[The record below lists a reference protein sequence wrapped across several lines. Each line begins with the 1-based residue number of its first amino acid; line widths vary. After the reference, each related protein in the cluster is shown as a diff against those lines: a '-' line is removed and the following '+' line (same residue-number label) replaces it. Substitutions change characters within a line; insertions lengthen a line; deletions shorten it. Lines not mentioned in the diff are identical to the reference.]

1 MNAFQHLSRIAT
13 HLDYG
18 RSHALA
24 LTLVAFGLHFAWESA
39 QCSLLYKHG
48 SLQANHLK
56 EENRVLRE
64 QLGKRPIKFRD
75 SQRRRLARK
84 GKLVGHPVAHQL
96 GSQYGCESTLR
107 TKTVSVHIKEL
118 KVASSSRLRTKTR
131 LPRSN
136 AENVL
141 VDCFAITDRRHD

>member
-18 RSHALA
+18 RSHAL
-24 LTLVAFGLHFAWESA
+24 
-39 QCSLLYKHG
+39 
-48 SLQANHLK
+48 
-56 EENRVLRE
+56 
-64 QLGKRPIKFRD
+64 
-75 SQRRRLARK
+75 
-84 GKLVGHPVAHQL
+84 L